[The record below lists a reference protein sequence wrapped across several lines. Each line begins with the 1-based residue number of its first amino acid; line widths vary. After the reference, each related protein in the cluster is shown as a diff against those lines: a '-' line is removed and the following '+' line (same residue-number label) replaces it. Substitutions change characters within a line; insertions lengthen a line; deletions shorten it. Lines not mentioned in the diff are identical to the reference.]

1 MLPIVVNVSDA
12 SGGTVTSRLVAL
24 DYFISPFNVTLSCTV
39 TGTATY
45 TVQYTFDLIQADGYT
60 PASGNW
66 VDHPSL
72 TAQTA
77 TKDSN
82 LAYPAT
88 AVRIKQTA
96 GNGSVRFT
104 IIQAGGDS

>member
-1 MLPIVVNVSDA
+1 MRPIVQTLSDA
-12 SGGTVTSRLVAL
+12 SGGTLNGNPVVL
-24 DYFISPFNVTLSCTV
+24 DYFANPNNISLSVLV

-45 TVQYTFDLIQADGYT
+45 TVQYTFDLLNQTEGWTAAT
-60 PASGNW
+60 GNW
-66 VDHPSL
+66 TDHPSL

-88 AVRIKQTA
+88 AVRIRQTA

-104 IIQAGGDS
+104 VIQAGY